1 MTLEIN
7 KKYSEILYVI
17 SNTVQKRN
25 TEAIQNTERETYKA
39 DRICS

>member
-7 KKYSEILYVI
+7 KKYSETLYVI
-17 SNTVQKRN
+17 SNKVQKRN
-25 TEAIQNTERETYKA
+25 IEAVQNTQRETYKA